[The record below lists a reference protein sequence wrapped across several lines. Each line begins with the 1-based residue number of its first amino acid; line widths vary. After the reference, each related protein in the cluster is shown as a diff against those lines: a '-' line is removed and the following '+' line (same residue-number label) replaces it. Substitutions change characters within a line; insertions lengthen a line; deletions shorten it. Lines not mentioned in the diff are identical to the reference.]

1 MQAHVL
7 GKGMRLSCG
16 ANGQALLTLG
26 SRVRARIHVLHV
38 HPPAN
43 PPLSVRRHVR
53 VMVDYELEP
62 LASGIFAV

>member
-53 VMVDYELEP
+53 VV
-62 LASGIFAV
+62 VN